1 MVENQTSKHLKALT
15 CKTQLSSLNFMHLS
29 NSDIQDAG
37 IEYILGWVTHSL
49 QTSESKNSK
58 STLKYLSLN

>member
-1 MVENQTSKHLKALT
+1 MMENQTSKHLKALT

-37 IEYILGWVTHSL
+37 IEYILGWVTFPTN
-49 QTSESKNSK
+49 QWIKK
-58 STLKYLSLN
+58 